1 MVLSVIVFTI
11 HIKLYMGMIHG
22 SYALKRIINTFHYLY
37 LCVLQN
43 NEKNMDMVI
52 KWERDV

>member
-11 HIKLYMGMIHG
+11 HIKLYMEMIHE
-22 SYALKRIINTFHYLY
+22 SYALKRITNTFLYLS

-52 KWERDV
+52 KWERAV